1 MAERR
6 SSRLGRLGR
15 LRRIVPRSFQARLAL
30 GFISVTA
37 LTLLLVS
44 GVVINRLDEYFR
56 DQAQVDLAARA
67 RTVRDV
73 VVGTVNRA
81 AGAAPVV
88 DERGDLNP
96 AVEDAMATLGLQII
110 ADRIAQADVE
120 VRLGVA
126 VLEPSG
132 VTVIPAPTGT
142 FRASLSA
149 EPAPGLRRESTTVTV
164 ADIIQQGPWAYG
176 LEITLANPY
185 TLRQTTIATVTGLL
199 VAIAFVA
206 LGLSVVVAAILAD
219 RFATP
224 LRRLTEAARRLAEGD
239 LSSRVPPPYTGA
251 GSAEIAELARQF
263 NTMAARLE
271 ESVAI
276 IRRDRDRSRDF
287 LADVSHELRTPI
299 AALRTFIELLQGPA
313 GADPDARAEFLESS
327 RGQLE
332 RLDWLAQNLLELSKL
347 ESGLLELDLR
357 PEDLRACVESAVEQA
372 DAAARRRG
380 IRLGLHLP
388 EDPLRVRHDPQR
400 IGQVVANLVGNA
412 LKFTPRGG
420 SVEVR
425 LAPHRDGALLEV
437 RDTGVGID
445 ASELPRIFDR
455 FYRGTRASEAR
466 SSGSGLGLAIV
477 KSIVDMHGGRISVE
491 SRLGV
496 GSTFRVWLPRDP
508 RTAVVPETDGGLS
521 GPSRGASEG
530 GGGGTSVGSPAP
542 ETEGAETP
550 ASAAAAQAHRSRP
563 NDRTEPAPSAARST
577 RPAPGATGPE
587 PASPTIKSARSTRDD
602 VKNGRENFILSAS
615 PMNRD
620 EA

>member
-1 MAERR
+1 MTERR
-6 SSRLGRLGR
+6 FPRLGRLAG
-15 LRRIVPRSFQARLAL
+15 LRRILPRSFQARLAL
-30 GFISVTA
+30 GFIGVTA

-44 GVVINRLDEYFR
+44 GVVVNRLDEYFR
-56 DQAQVDLAARA
+56 DQARVDLAARA
-67 RTVRDV
+67 KTVRDI
-73 VVGTVNRA
+73 VVGTANRA
-81 AGAAPVV
+81 AGVAPVV
-88 DERGDLNP
+88 DAQGELNP
-96 AVEDAMATLGLQII
+96 AVREAMASLGLQII

-120 VRLGVA
+120 VQLGLA

-132 VTVIPAPTGT
+132 VTVIPAQGGT
-142 FRASLSA
+142 FTAALSA
-149 EPAPGLRRESTTVTV
+149 EPAAGLRRETTTVTV
-164 ADIIQQGPWAYG
+164 ADIVEQGPWTYG
-176 LEITLANPY
+176 LAISLSNPY

-206 LGLSVVVAAILAD
+206 LGLSVVVAAVLAD

-239 LSSRVPPPYTGA
+239 LSSRVPRPYTGA

-263 NTMAARLE
+263 NAMAARLE
-271 ESVAI
+271 ESVEI

-299 AALRTFIELLQGPA
+299 AALRTFVELLQGAA
-313 GADPDARAEFLESS
+313 GEDPEARAEFLESS
-327 RGQLE
+327 RQQLE

-347 ESGLLELDLR
+347 ESGLLDLDLR
-357 PEDLRACVESAVEQA
+357 PDDLRACVESAVEQA

-380 IRLGLHLP
+380 LELSLHLP
-388 EDPLRVRHDPQR
+388 PDPVRIRHDPQR

-420 SVEVR
+420 RVEVR
-425 LAPHRDGALLEV
+425 LAPSRDGALLEV

-455 FYRGTRASEAR
+455 FYRGSRANEAR

-508 RTAVVPETDGGLS
+508 RLPVSAVE
-521 GPSRGASEG
+521 
-530 GGGGTSVGSPAP
+530 
-542 ETEGAETP
+542 
-550 ASAAAAQAHRSRP
+550 AAAAPPEVSGPRRGATTGAGTGP
-563 NDRTEPAPSAARST
+563 TGATEAAAPTPPAPVADAGRPSHRASSTVGGRST
-577 RPAPGATGPE
+577 GDDPSMVAKTSSRD
-587 PASPTIKSARSTRDD
+587 ARD
-602 VKNGRENFILSAS
+602 
-615 PMNRD
+615 
-620 EA
+620 

>member
-1 MAERR
+1 MTERR
-6 SSRLGRLGR
+6 FPRLGRLAG

-30 GFISVTA
+30 GFIGVTA

-44 GVVINRLDEYFR
+44 GVVVNRLDEYFR
-56 DQAQVDLAARA
+56 DQARVDLAARA
-67 RTVRDV
+67 KTVRDI
-73 VVGTVNRA
+73 VVGTANRA
-81 AGAAPVV
+81 AGVAPVV
-88 DERGDLNP
+88 DAQGELNP
-96 AVEDAMATLGLQII
+96 AVREAMASLGLQII

-120 VRLGVA
+120 VQLGLA

-132 VTVIPAPTGT
+132 VTVIPAQGGT
-142 FRASLSA
+142 FTAALSA
-149 EPAPGLRRESTTVTV
+149 EPAAGLRRETTTVTV
-164 ADIIQQGPWAYG
+164 ADIVEQGPWTYG
-176 LEITLANPY
+176 LAISLSNPY

-206 LGLSVVVAAILAD
+206 LGLSVVVAAVLAD

-239 LSSRVPPPYTGA
+239 LSSRVPRPYTGA

-263 NTMAARLE
+263 NAMAARLE
-271 ESVAI
+271 ESVEI

-299 AALRTFIELLQGPA
+299 AALRTFVELLQGPA
-313 GADPDARAEFLESS
+313 GEDPEARAEFLESS
-327 RGQLE
+327 RQQLE

-347 ESGLLELDLR
+347 ESGLLDLDLR
-357 PEDLRACVESAVEQA
+357 PDDLRACVESAVEQA

-380 IRLGLHLP
+380 LELSLHLP
-388 EDPLRVRHDPQR
+388 PDPVRIRHDPQR

-420 SVEVR
+420 RVEVR
-425 LAPHRDGALLEV
+425 LAPSRDGALLEV

-455 FYRGTRASEAR
+455 FYRGSRANEAR

-508 RTAVVPETDGGLS
+508 RLPVSAVE
-521 GPSRGASEG
+521 
-530 GGGGTSVGSPAP
+530 
-542 ETEGAETP
+542 
-550 ASAAAAQAHRSRP
+550 AAAAPPEVSGPRR
-563 NDRTEPAPSAARST
+563 
-577 RPAPGATGPE
+577 GATTRAGPE
-587 PASPTIKSARSTRDD
+587 PTRAGPEPTGATEAAAPTPPEPVAAPVADAGRPSRRASSTGGGRSTGDDPSMVAKTSSRD
-602 VKNGRENFILSAS
+602 A
-615 PMNRD
+615 RD
-620 EA
+620 

>member
-1 MAERR
+1 MIERP
-6 SSRLGRLGR
+6 SWGLGRLPG

-30 GFISVTA
+30 GFIGVTA
-37 LTLLLVS
+37 LILLLVS
-44 GVVINRLDEYFR
+44 GVVVNRLDEYFR
-56 DQAQVDLAARA
+56 DQARVDLAARA
-67 RTVRDV
+67 KTVRDI
-73 VVGTVNRA
+73 VVGTANRA
-81 AGAAPVV
+81 AGVAPVV
-88 DERGDLNP
+88 DAKGELNP
-96 AVEDAMATLGLQII
+96 AVREAMTTLGLQII

-120 VRLGVA
+120 VRLGLA

-132 VTVIPAPTGT
+132 LTVISARDGT
-142 FRASLSA
+142 FTAALSA
-149 EPAPGLRRESTTVTV
+149 EPAAGLRRETTTVTV
-164 ADIIQQGPWAYG
+164 ADIVEQGPWTYG
-176 LEITLANPY
+176 LAISLSNPY

-206 LGLSVVVAAILAD
+206 LGLSVVVAAVLAD

-224 LRRLTEAARRLAEGD
+224 LRRLTEAAGRLAEGD
-239 LSSRVPPPYTGA
+239 LSSRVPRPYAGA

-263 NTMAARLE
+263 NAMAARLE
-271 ESVAI
+271 ESVEI

-299 AALRTFIELLQGPA
+299 AALRTFVELLQGPA
-313 GADPDARAEFLESS
+313 GEDPEARGEFLESS
-327 RGQLE
+327 RQQLE

-347 ESGLLELDLR
+347 ESGLLDLDLR
-357 PEDLRACVESAVEQA
+357 PDDLRACVESAVEQA

-380 IRLGLHLP
+380 LELSLHLP
-388 EDPLRVRHDPQR
+388 PDPVRIRHDPQR

-420 SVEVR
+420 RVEVR
-425 LAPHRDGALLEV
+425 LAPSRDGALLEV

-455 FYRGTRASEAR
+455 FYRGSRANEAR

-508 RTAVVPETDGGLS
+508 RLPVSAVE
-521 GPSRGASEG
+521 
-530 GGGGTSVGSPAP
+530 
-542 ETEGAETP
+542 
-550 ASAAAAQAHRSRP
+550 AAAAPREETGPRRGAM
-563 NDRTEPAPSAARST
+563 T
-577 RPAPGATGPE
+577 RAGPGATGATEAVASTPLAPVPALARPSR
-587 PASPTIKSARSTRDD
+587 PASPTGGGRPMGEEASMVAKSSSPDARD
-602 VKNGRENFILSAS
+602 
-615 PMNRD
+615 
-620 EA
+620 